1 MANRAANAAAA
12 AAVGVACA
20 PQNSVD
26 RNRAGQPIRAT
37 TVTATMTMTMTAT
50 MTATTPRMTHHP
62 STDVS
67 RFYLT
72 TAIDYA
78 NGDPHLGHALEKIG
92 ADVIARYHRLRGDDV
107 HLLIGMDEH
116 GQKVQQTAASQGV
129 APQAFTDQIAAR
141 FQATWAELGIEY
153 DQFIRTTDAH
163 HKTGVQA
170 LIRRIAERNP
180 DDFYERSY
188 RGMYCVG
195 CEAFKQDADIV
206 DGKCVL
212 HPTRTLEEVEERNW
226 FFRLSRYQPFLQR
239 LLSEHPSYIEPE
251 SRRNEILGLL
261 AQGLEDISASRS
273 RLDWAVPFPMPLS
286 TGEIQGTY
294 VWFDALP
301 NYLTATGF
309 PDAGYEHRWPA
320 DLHIIGKDITRF
332 HVVIWPAMLEAAGL
346 PLPKQVW
353 AHGFVQLGGERF
365 SKSAGVKLDLGEAI
379 ARFGADAFRYVLLR
393 EVPYD
398 GDGNFSWERFEER
411 YTSDLAN
418 ALGNLASRAIAMV
431 EKYCDAVVP
440 TAPAPE
446 AEAGDDEDLRAY
458 HSAMD
463 GSRGWRLHEGLAAV
477 ARMTARA
484 NEYTQATAPW
494 QLAKDPLRRGELEQC
509 LASLIRRLAR
519 QAVLLAPFM
528 PEKSQA
534 LWVQLGGAGAVA
546 SQRFDGVPAL
556 DAAGWTVHKGEGLFP
571 RPVSDAKSS

>member
-1 MANRAANAAAA
+1 M
-12 AAVGVACA
+12 
-20 PQNSVD
+20 
-26 RNRAGQPIRAT
+26 
-37 TVTATMTMTMTAT
+37 
-50 MTATTPRMTHHP
+50 PR
-62 STDVS
+62 
-67 RFYLT
+67 FFLT

-107 HLLIGMDEH
+107 HLLMGMDEH
-116 GQKVQQTAASQGV
+116 GQKVQQTAAARGV
-129 APQAFTDQIAAR
+129 APQAFTDEIAAT
-141 FQATWAELGIEY
+141 FLAIWARLDVRY

-163 HKTGVQA
+163 HKAGVQA
-170 LIRRIAERNP
+170 LIRRIVERNP

-188 RGMYCVG
+188 KGWYCVG
-195 CEAFKQDADIV
+195 CEAFKQDADII

-226 FFRLSRYQPFLQR
+226 FFRLSKYQSFLQT
-239 LLSEHPSYIEPE
+239 LLRENPSYIEPE

-273 RLDWAVPFPMPLS
+273 RLDWAVPFPLPLS
-286 TGEIQGTY
+286 NGETQGTY

-309 PDAGYEHRWPA
+309 PEAGYETRWPA
-320 DLHIIGKDITRF
+320 DLHVIGKDITRF
-332 HVVIWPAMLEAAGL
+332 HVVIWPAMLHAAGL
-346 PLPKQVW
+346 PLPKHVW

-379 ARFGADAFRYVLLR
+379 DRFGVDAFRYVLLR
-393 EVPYD
+393 EVPFD

-431 EKYCDAVVP
+431 EKDCVAVVP
-440 TAPAPE
+440 TAAVPD
-446 AEAGDDEDLRAY
+446 AEADDMQDLAAY
-458 HSAMD
+458 HAAMD
-463 GSRGWRLHEGLAAV
+463 GARGWLLHDGLSAV

-484 NEYTQATAPW
+484 NEYTQASAPW
-494 QLAKDPLRRGELEQC
+494 QMAKDPDRRLELEQC

-519 QAVLLAPFM
+519 QAVLLSPFM
-528 PEKSQA
+528 PNKAQA
-534 LWVQLGGAGAVA
+534 LWEQLGGSGRVDA
-546 SQRFDGVPAL
+546 QRFTTLAAL
-556 DAAGWTVHKGEGLFP
+556 DAASWTVHKGEGLFP
-571 RPVSDAKSS
+571 RPIAAA